1 MCPNRCA
8 AGRSTEC
15 CAPGD
20 AGVGGGG
27 GGGAGTGAGRGGA
40 AEQGGEPGRGSAQTA
55 PAQAG
60 V

>member
-1 MCPNRCA
+1 MCSNRCA

-15 CAPGD
+15 CAGPGD
-20 AGVGGGG
+20 AGVRGGG
-27 GGGAGTGAGRGGA
+27 GGGAGAGAGGA

-60 V
+60 VR

>member
-1 MCPNRCA
+1 MCSNCF

-20 AGVGGGG
+20 ARVRGGG
-27 GGGAGTGAGRGGA
+27 GGGAGAGAGRGGA